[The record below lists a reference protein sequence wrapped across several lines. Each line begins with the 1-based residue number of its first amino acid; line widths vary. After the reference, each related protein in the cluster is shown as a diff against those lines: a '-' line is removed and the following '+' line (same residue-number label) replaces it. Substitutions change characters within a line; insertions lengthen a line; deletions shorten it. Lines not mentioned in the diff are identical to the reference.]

1 MERMDRTG
9 ERETKMAAN
18 RVEIIARA
26 TVKMVAEP
34 VEYGIESYRV
44 KGASRYAIVYRNGGT
59 AWKRSSSWE
68 SRSAAYDHLLTWARG
83 AERV

>member
-1 MERMDRTG
+1 M
-9 ERETKMAAN
+9 N

-34 VEYGIESYRV
+34 VEYGIENYRA
-44 KGASRYAIVYRNGGT
+44 KGALRYAVVYRNGGA
-59 AWKRSSSWE
+59 AWKRSSSWD
-68 SRSAAYDHLLTWARG
+68 SRSAAYAHLLTWAKG